1 MITFVKNNKNIVI
14 YSLVFLLAI
23 PFIGFNFLIS
33 FLSNILLLIFLVP
46 LFLILIIFVGF
57 NFFKS
62 KIKACDTCGTIS
74 LNSGNNCINCGAPL
88 KNEDENKNEKPSQT
102 TIEIKAEEIK

>member
-1 MITFVKNNKNIVI
+1 MITFIKNNKNIVI
-14 YSLVFLLAI
+14 YSLIFFFAI

-46 LFLILIIFVGF
+46 LFLILIIFVGI

-62 KIKACDTCGTIS
+62 KIKTCDECGTIS
-74 LNSGNNCINCGAPL
+74 LNSDDNCINCGVPL
-88 KNEDENKNEKPSQT
+88 KREGANKNEKPSQT